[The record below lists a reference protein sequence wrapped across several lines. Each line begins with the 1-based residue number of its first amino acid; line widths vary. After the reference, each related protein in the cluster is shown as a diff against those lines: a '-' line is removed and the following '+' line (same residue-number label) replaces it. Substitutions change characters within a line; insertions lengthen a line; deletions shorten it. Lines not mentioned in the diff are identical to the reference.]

1 MKALFVEP
9 FMGISG
15 NMFLGALLDL
25 GVPFAYL
32 KNELEKLSLGKYE
45 LVFKRVDKCGINSVY
60 FEVDLAIHEHSTE
73 HEHIHNNNHNHEHR
87 NLRDILQIITASGL
101 SNKVKEQASAVFMK
115 LAEAE
120 AKVHG
125 KDIQE
130 IHFHEVGAVDT
141 IIDIV
146 GSVLALEYLN
156 IERIFVGEMQTG
168 RGFVHCAHG
177 LMPIP
182 APATAELLKRMP
194 YYKGDIE
201 KELVT
206 PTGAAL
212 MCALAQVAT
221 EMPQGFVYENI
232 GYGAGTWDLP
242 IPNVVRVYLGDV
254 ENIESSNKVQ
264 VVECNIDDMS
274 SQIFPYIMERVM
286 QTGALD
292 VWLSSI
298 IMKKGRL
305 AHKLSV
311 LCTEEL
317 LPEITALLFSE
328 TSTLGLR
335 YYKVERE
342 TLERIFIKVPFLNNS
357 INVKVGRLA
366 GEVVN
371 VMPEFEDC
379 KKIAEEL
386 GLPLK
391 TVLSKAAEQGRLV
404 LHERF

>member
-25 GVPFAYL
+25 GVPFSYL
-32 KNELEKLSLGKYE
+32 KNQLEKLALGEYE
-45 LVFKRVDKCGINSVY
+45 LICKRVDKCGINAVY
-60 FEVDLAIHEHSTE
+60 FNVELPVPEHVHENE
-73 HEHIHNNNHNHEHR
+73 HHHHHHEHR
-87 NLRDILQIITASGL
+87 NLCDILQIINASEL
-101 SNKVKEQASAVFMK
+101 SYNVKEQASTVFIK

-130 IHFHEVGAVDT
+130 IHFHEVGAIDT

-146 GSVLALEYLN
+146 GSILALEYLE
-156 IERIFVGEMQTG
+156 IERIFVGKMQTG
-168 RGFVHCAHG
+168 KGFVHCAHG

-182 APATAELLKRMP
+182 APATAELLKGMP

-212 MCALAQVAT
+212 MCALAKTAV
-221 EMPQGFVYENI
+221 EMPPGFIYENI

-242 IPNVVRVYLGDV
+242 MPNVVRVYLGDLQ
-254 ENIESSNKVQ
+254 NIESGNKVQ
-264 VVECNIDDMS
+264 VIECNIDDMS
-274 SQIFPYIMERVM
+274 SQIFPYIMEQVM
-286 QTGALD
+286 QMGALD
-292 VWLSSI
+292 VWLSNI

-305 AHKLSV
+305 ANKLSV
-311 LCTEEL
+311 LCTAEL
-317 LPEITALLFSE
+317 LPKMTAFLFRE
-328 TSTLGLR
+328 TTTLGLR
-335 YYKVERE
+335 YYEVERE
-342 TLERIFIKVPFLNNS
+342 TLERVFVKVPFSNGS
-357 INVKVGRLA
+357 INVKVGKLA

-371 VMPEFEDC
+371 IMPEFEDC

-391 TVLSKAAEQGRLV
+391 TVINKAAEQGRLV
-404 LHERF
+404 LHDQI